1 MHEGRTILAWLSS
14 VTEDVVDV
22 ALAKITLRT
31 LFQPPIADP
40 ECRIPTTDLARISG
54 GR

>member
-1 MHEGRTILAWLSS
+1 MHEGRTILAWLRS
-14 VTEDVVDV
+14 VTEDVDV
-22 ALAKITLRT
+22 AVAKITLRT